1 MLRIPTL
8 LLIVGS
14 LSAAIAGDGG
24 VAIGDAVLRP
34 IISEREHN
42 ANRAIEAFEKDHA
55 AIRALPMEQRRAREQ
70 RLESTLE
77 RLVSQAEETKAENKA
92 LYLLAHWRF
101 TYQDGQKVEPL
112 LDRIRR
118 NPYPGFKNP
127 AEVLR
132 VQLYLRQGRLGE
144 AREITNRLVA
154 SVPELA
160 GLAELC
166 AFHERI
172 GQPAPRTA
180 GTPLGTAPADPATR
194 AEPWLLYHFTGSL
207 NLAQRETLKTLL
219 DELGKPAYAEVLR
232 VVVVAEGAN
241 PLALLGAV
249 NEMPGSDRVDLLWS
263 NPGTEGDA
271 SAWRSAWNIPQLPA
285 QVLLGPDRRV
295 VAVQPSLDDLRVLI
309 GRGPRPAATPTRA
322 TGRGPKGG

>member
-1 MLRIPTL
+1 MFRIPTL
-8 LLIVGS
+8 LLLVGS
-14 LSAAIAGDGG
+14 LCAAIAGDGG

-34 IISEREHN
+34 IIPEREHI
-42 ANRAIEAFEKDHA
+42 ANRAIEAFERDHA
-55 AIRALPMEQRRAREQ
+55 TIRALPMDQRRTREQ
-70 RLESTLE
+70 RLGPTLE

-101 TYQDGQKVEPL
+101 MYQDGRHVEPL

-127 AEVLR
+127 AEALR

-166 AFHERI
+166 AFYERI
-172 GQPAPRTA
+172 GQQAPRTA
-180 GTPLGTAPADPATR
+180 GTPLGTAPADPALR
-194 AEPWLLYHFTGSL
+194 SEPWLLYHFTGSL
-207 NLAQRETLKTLL
+207 DANQREALKNLL
-219 DELGKPAYAEVLR
+219 EEVGKPAYADLLR

-241 PLALLGAV
+241 PLALLGGV
-249 NEMPGSDRVDLLWS
+249 QDIPGSDRVDLLWS
-263 NPGTEGDA
+263 NPAPEGDA
-271 SAWRSAWNIPQLPA
+271 GAWRSAWNIPQLPA

-309 GRGPRPAATPTRA
+309 GRGSRPAATPARP